1 MSSSRL
7 ASWFP
12 HLKTPVIINAPMLGT
27 AGAAMAT
34 EVHKAGGLGFIA
46 GGFDFSDS
54 SAQLT
59 DLEEA
64 LAQARAL
71 LSLPAAGG
79 DDGDGD
85 DAGVLPLG
93 VGFITSHE
101 TATRFNANVLPVL
114 ARHRVA
120 AAWLFAPNP
129 ETRPHGDIVPALRA
143 RGIRVFVQV
152 GNVAAAREA
161 AADGADA
168 LVAQGTDAGGH
179 QFARGCGV
187 VALVPE
193 VRAMLAAEFP
203 GRDVAVAAAGGIA
216 EGSGVAAALALGAE
230 GVVMGTRFVAT
241 DESASAQLNKDIVV
255 RTRDGAVSTWKSDFH
270 DRLVDSRLWTPGH
283 YDGRAVVGAIHRESR
298 ALGGATATVEESRE
312 HLRTR
317 WGEEEGKSM
326 ISKWAGAGVGL
337 VNDIKPAGEVVVEV
351 REAARKRIQEL
362 AAAV

>member
-1 MSSSRL
+1 MSPSRL
-7 ASWFP
+7 VSWFP
-12 HLKTPVIINAPMLGT
+12 HLKTPVIINAPMLGS

-46 GGFDFSDS
+46 AGFDFSES
-54 SAQLT
+54 SALLT
-59 DLEEA
+59 DLDEA

-71 LSLPAAGG
+71 LSLPAA
-79 DDGDGD
+79 DG
-85 DAGVLPLG
+85 AGALPIG

-101 TATRFNANVLPVL
+101 TATRFNANVLPIL

-120 AAWLFAPNP
+120 AAWLFAPHP
-129 ETRPHGDIVPALRA
+129 ETRPHGAIVAGLRGQ
-143 RGIRVFVQV
+143 GIRVFVQV

-161 AADGADA
+161 AADGADV
-168 LVAQGTDAGGH
+168 LVAQGVDAGGH

-230 GVVMGTRFVAT
+230 GVVLGTRFVAT
-241 DESASAQLNKDIVV
+241 DEAASAQLHKDAIV
-255 RTRDGAVSTWKSDFH
+255 RARDGGVSTWKSDFH
-270 DRLVDSRLWTPGH
+270 DRLVDSGLWKAGF
-283 YDGRAVVGAIHRESR
+283 DGRAIVGDIHREFC
-298 ALGGATATVEESRE
+298 ALGGKTATVEESRE
-312 HLRTR
+312 RLRTG
-317 WGEEEGKSM
+317 WSEDEGKKM
-326 ISKWAGAGVGL
+326 IGKWAGAGVGL
-337 VNDIKPAGEVVVEV
+337 VTEIKPAGEVVVEL

-362 AAAV
+362 AGSI